1 MDTFNVVVTGNTFW
15 HLRYFVAS
23 LVDQSDATYRLVA
36 NGCTAESISDMR
48 SFADRHR
55 DRVDFME
62 VSAVMVAH
70 GVALDGVLRERDDGE
85 RFCFV
90 DPDIKAK
97 GPFLDDFRRELETCD
112 AVTAGREVWTDENVL
127 PPGQVGVGGRH
138 FFDSTGFAL
147 GSPHFAMYRRRPLE
161 ETMRR
166 WGVGFGAAGPELTP
180 AARARL
186 EAAGHLYLVYDTAKI
201 VNILFQLDGH
211 TLRHRE
217 HPALVHVGGLSH
229 FLAPAEGEPSGEV
242 QDPHWA
248 AHASVRA
255 RLEVARHAPR
265 SCAARSRTDRS
276 RRSPRRSSP
285 SCAHA
290 ASTWAPSSWSS
301 SSGTGTGDGPGEKIT
316 LRYTPSVSSPGE
328 ADEARAP
335 DETATGERTI
345 TRDELDA
352 YLHREL
358 GALHRDADTYRVL
371 HTVQVTS
378 FGGSGTSALCE
389 HLLDAGVQLQPGPA
403 QWPFKHLRYPP
414 SQDEVP
420 DGFRV
425 VYPLADPRDA
435 VLSVFRR
442 GLQVGHYRSLW
453 GYEPGAEV
461 LARLRDRDSFLE
473 AGIDDF
479 GLRDHMHRWL
489 EHPPGYEVM
498 FIRYDR
504 LSEAWS
510 ELATFVGL
518 PDDAPAM
525 IWRPRGSNWEQ
536 LDDDARRSIEA
547 MYGDLASEIAALP
560 ATLVV

>member
-1 MDTFNVVVTGNTFW
+1 M
-15 HLRYFVAS
+15 
-23 LVDQSDATYRLVA
+23 
-36 NGCTAESISDMR
+36 
-48 SFADRHR
+48 
-55 DRVDFME
+55 
-62 VSAVMVAH
+62 
-70 GVALDGVLRERDDGE
+70 
-85 RFCFV
+85 
-90 DPDIKAK
+90 
-97 GPFLDDFRRELETCD
+97 
-112 AVTAGREVWTDENVL
+112 
-127 PPGQVGVGGRH
+127 
-138 FFDSTGFAL
+138 
-147 GSPHFAMYRRRPLE
+147 
-161 ETMRR
+161 
-166 WGVGFGAAGPELTP
+166 
-180 AARARL
+180 
-186 EAAGHLYLVYDTAKI
+186 
-201 VNILFQLDGH
+201 
-211 TLRHRE
+211 
-217 HPALVHVGGLSH
+217 
-229 FLAPAEGEPSGEV
+229 
-242 QDPHWA
+242 
-248 AHASVRA
+248 
-255 RLEVARHAPR
+255 
-265 SCAARSRTDRS
+265 
-276 RRSPRRSSP
+276 
-285 SCAHA
+285 
-290 ASTWAPSSWSS
+290 
-301 SSGTGTGDGPGEKIT
+301 
-316 LRYTPSVSSPGE
+316 SSPGE

-389 HLLDAGVQLQPGPA
+389 HLLDAGVPLQPGPA

-414 SQDEVP
+414 SRDEVP